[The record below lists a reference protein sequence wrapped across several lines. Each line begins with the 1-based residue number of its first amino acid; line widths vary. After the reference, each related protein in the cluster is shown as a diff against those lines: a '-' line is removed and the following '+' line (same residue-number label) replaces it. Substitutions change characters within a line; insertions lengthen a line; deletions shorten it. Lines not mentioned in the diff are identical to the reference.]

1 MKQWII
7 YKHTSLKSGKAYVGL
22 TCISMNRRWI
32 QHTSEARKG
41 SQLHFHRAIRLYGE
55 DNWIHEIIADSIDTI
70 EEANALE
77 QYYIKKYDTFENGY
91 NLTDGGGSTYT
102 CKGPTKHK
110 DEFVWIHAVHGIEIA
125 APSNLAK
132 KYAMNSNPLVQISQ
146 KVNNLKVYKGWQLY
160 VEGQDLLTQFSEPD
174 PVTFYH
180 EIYGQEYCT
189 AKELSEKY
197 DLLVGNV
204 RKVMLGTR
212 NKVGG
217 WKLSLDEK
225 THPNGKIVYAYDLDY
240 NLLHIYNS
248 SFEASRALGY
258 KDKRVGGWLSKYPEF
273 EHKNIIY
280 SYNKLIKKD

>member
-248 SFEASRALGY
+248 SFEVSRALGY
-258 KDKRVGGWLSKYPEF
+258 KDKRVSGWLSKYPEF